1 MRKRLIEKITKS
13 KQGSLG
19 YTLTEML
26 VVIGIIVILC
36 AVAIPS
42 VFGIMNALRFARA
55 NNYAKSIFL
64 AAQQNLTE
72 MRSDGGLKP
81 VQAAG
86 ADPIPP
92 EVTTFPNEFRAEYVY
107 TVTGDEAF
115 NRVLPPASIDADIRD
130 DQIVIEY
137 NPITGNVYAVFYYD
151 KDKTDLDLEEKYTS
165 NALPHGNEDKEKKA
179 RKALMVGYYDG
190 SGLNSSQIELEQT
203 QAQVEFINGEEG
215 IVRVT
220 VPIPESFF
228 EKADKFAKALNI
240 DLTIIGEQSDA
251 TNVNQDGTVNTLVIP
266 IKIANDSTGYTWTTD
281 GKSIVFEYVLDSLRD
296 TLSFANYASNTADPQ
311 TNTPASLTSVFDE
324 TGFIYNVL
332 PGENITITA
341 SVKYDGD
348 GSELVKIA
356 PGIISGVNPMFEYL
370 QPVDGGYML
379 AVANGRNLQNLNAIA
394 PSIGMQVK
402 SVVFTTDID
411 WNTTV
416 NYYNRTHGTVAGGV
430 KSYSNTA
437 DEAPARAL
445 PYFVPIH
452 SDSLFGT
459 AQFIFPT
466 SGDGISGYLQ
476 SIINSQFGA
485 YFNLNGNVPT
495 LTDEIDVFL
504 SEARDESGNVKKDQN
519 GNTIYNVE
527 SVVHAYIE
535 GNGHKVYNINVDSTK
550 YSIPNGNGETNKKG
564 RFYATGDNQIVDY
577 NFTGLFGYVNTPING
592 LHVVNPIVK
601 GVDLISEEK
610 LTPQYG
616 DRAYFNIFTGRW
628 EYPVI
633 GYTYTSNFNNPA
645 TGALLGAGGYNT
657 LITNCSTY
665 IDKNAPGYN
674 PGKQFIN
681 NKLYQLPYDK
691 DANQGWYGV
700 SGTGAVGGLV
710 GYAKSHRTTTG
721 VPDGDLAVL
730 AFSNCFAAVPVSG
743 RMQTGTN
750 KDFGYSNGV
759 GGFIGNSQ
767 MTNFYK
773 CYSSGNV
780 YAENCYTKRASLA
793 DPNWHSATFGDS
805 RLSLLYTGRQ
815 SWGAGGFVGSS
826 HGTRYSSCFASGDVD
841 AYNLSSGYK
850 KGAGGFVGQM
860 ILDGDHTYGNSTTNS
875 NNSKYDTYIAQTTI
889 FTDCYAV
896 GEAKLNNGVD
906 ENFSGANGRTLF
918 QNGIRI
924 FFLDNVFDSNS
935 DRATYVIGDYY
946 RLYAPHVIKEGSV
959 PDYTDI
965 YVFRNSYYLADYHMK
980 NPNAQ
985 ANSNGCADPEP
996 YATFV
1001 NLTEYHKKGSTWI
1014 KDQIA
1019 HIKEIELSIPLL
1031 GWPTGTY
1038 GSRYFPRDGSM
1049 DTAYESLFSEAYSTN
1064 LWEPATY
1071 GTTHGYDLNGIYPF
1085 MKLKGMDY
1093 YGDWPS
1099 KPSDVGIAYYESY
1112 VGDNNYYYHFDRDS
1126 TATLKNGVDT
1136 FGNPYIVD
1144 EDGFVILSASN
1155 AEMKVSFNGNVSVPM
1170 TASTETFDSRH
1181 IFRLSSAQIAEAV
1194 ECLKNPTLKGVD
1206 RFYVEVTVT
1215 QDGKTYTLYFNPNV
1229 ALSQVNP
1236 VEGNQS
1242 AKKPDAAPTTIYI
1255 RSARQFK
1262 AIAAM
1267 EDCWTKNTRYIQ
1279 QLNIDASKYNWP
1291 TPATDANEEPIDP
1304 KKISSI
1310 GTLEQPF
1317 NATYSG
1323 LYTDTVSG
1331 QEKQYT
1337 ISGFT
1342 PTEAGFFGVIG
1353 ADGTVSDLIVECP
1366 DITAGSADTIE
1377 YVAVLAGTNHG
1388 TLDNVD
1394 LKLQSNVT
1402 LTAKTA
1408 AALLAGFTDGVITD
1422 CDVEQIEGKSL
1433 TITAPNAGGL
1443 IGIALGTADKKAEVT
1458 NSRLTLKSPFTANSA
1473 FAGGYAAHTTH
1484 LSVDKLNI
1492 NIHSITSTTAENLGG
1507 LAGYAESSE
1516 FVGEN
1521 GGPEIQINEIL
1532 KSEAGKGYTAGAIAS
1547 GKDVQIIAVDLNA
1560 KDISGHTAAGF
1571 LGSLTNAD
1579 ATNCNI
1585 TITRSIVGTEGA
1597 AGVAAV
1603 VGPQSVFNKV
1613 NATLAGAT
1621 VKATEG
1627 NAAGYALE
1635 IKGDAF
1641 VDSSAVNLGGYTVTK
1656 DENGKITVRNPVS
1669 FTTIEA
1675 SGSAAGF
1682 AISVDGTVSYSH
1694 VVGRGKITGSDASGF
1709 TVTVKGAIG
1718 NSYVSPAL
1726 TADADGYTLNNNE
1739 NLRIEG
1745 SASAAGF
1752 ALTLEKNGTISA
1764 SYALGSIIS
1773 NGTVEIEIVE
1783 DQVPTEPTG
1792 EIGETEATEETGET
1806 DPSETTEAAVPTE
1819 SVTSAYGFVGTNK
1832 GTIDRC
1838 MANVELNDGF
1848 AFVGV
1853 NDSLVTTS
1861 YGWYLSKNEI
1871 RLVTGD
1877 GKCYN
1882 SYFGNIKPEN
1892 AKGPCATVYDDKGE
1906 CAEVTSP
1913 QLQASEIP
1921 GFRLGYDAYPYDEMT
1936 PEEYQYPMLRNH
1948 YGNWLTP
1955 PQYAYGVAYYE
1966 IYEDGSVKVRAEDLS
1981 DSTVTEEKTSLS
1993 GIYQIQTDG
2002 TLVSGV
2008 SFGNEA
2014 SIDEAGYARFYNTE
2028 ITGHEDEVVK
2038 LTFTLGDFT
2047 YNFYAVVPGEN
2058 PIVSIAKTTSK
2069 SSTAQLDTR
2078 FADAIKVN
2086 GSFSESNETYTVRTP
2101 EQLANIGQVDA
2112 NFNQTH
2118 DITADASTLTSAE
2131 IKDGRKYDGY
2141 SKVLILD
2148 TPDKAWLA
2156 NVDGKV
2162 LNLNLTVI
2170 GGLNQPVINV
2180 VGETG
2185 VVDLRT
2191 VRLNEVNSGG
2201 ALIGTS
2207 SGSFSSDSISITA
2220 AVNGGK
2226 IVNAITKGTFTTGT
2240 VTVTPDEQG
2249 NVPVLFGNISGGIV
2263 TGSTMN
2269 LNGGNLPVGL
2279 FQSVTNG
2286 ATIEGFQITLKNL
2299 GNALLGGELS
2309 GNLNSITLNCTTA
2322 NVGNSNGLIVNTMNS
2337 GSIIDCAVNVTG
2349 DADNKIVGEITTSA
2363 PIFGGITGTMIGG
2376 SITDTSVTAETII
2389 LTAANLEDD
2398 KAMFGGLVG
2407 ETMATETT
2415 EENPE
2420 IIYTVLTNNT
2430 VDADFRVTGKAGK
2443 LTVVGGM
2450 VAVSNSIITNGTV
2463 DANIE
2468 YTQVIGEIADQVGI
2482 GGIIG
2487 WVQDGSLKGVEEA
2500 ISVSGS
2506 IILKAPDG
2514 QTPSSTSRDWYFIG
2528 GAIGFD
2534 GGATYANISATVTI
2548 DQHWSGSALFGEII
2562 SYAGETLEEAISAVC
2577 PAGLGTVGKFVGYVS
2592 NGSNFTKCTAIG
2604 SETTAAYQFLGQ
2616 VASSEATLLQ
2626 DSVARS
2632 DYVESFT
2639 AESGTYEKDMSA
2651 SLSEWYTGTLYQSGT
2666 PYRIFN
2672 AVLSTCAFDL
2682 VDETGNT
2689 VSYYQTLD
2697 GRNTYFYRENE
2708 SLSKTIYNQKAGTPL
2723 TLTTRTITIK
2733 CSDMKSYTTETK
2745 LPYYHIGESDTKYY
2759 PVYVIYK
2766 TGSLG
2771 RITVTFTAKD
2781 AAGTVK
2787 WSQTETGSVGQIWD
2801 TVDLT
2806 QINAPASTN
2815 ASYIAVSVDN
2825 SQILHISANNAI
2837 EAITPN
2843 KTANGVVYFSD
2854 GGNASTSGYTWKYS
2868 NNKITSNK
2876 TANIVANV
2884 NVILDAAY
2892 YDSAKMYAQF
2902 TIDGMGTYYLYSY
2915 SELNHWYIA
2924 TLVPTGERNQIC
2936 TYSVNDASIVT
2947 AELNLPGFI
2956 GEATQDAEVTEPTE
2970 ATNPP
2975 ELATVPPAA
2984 EDGKNH

>member
-36 AVAIPS
+36 AIAIPS
-42 VFGIMNALRFARA
+42 IFAIVNALRFARA

-81 VQAAG
+81 VQSAG
-86 ADPIPP
+86 ADSIPA

-137 NPITGNVYAVFYYD
+137 NPFTGNVYAVFYYD
-151 KDKTDLDLEEKYTS
+151 KTDLDLEEQYTS

-550 YSIPNGNGETNKKG
+550 YSIPNSNGETNKKG

-826 HGTRYSSCFASGDVD
+826 HGTRYSSCFASGDVN
-841 AYNLSSGYK
+841 AYCFDKDSWGHTAII

-860 ILDGDHTYGNSTTNS
+860 VLDGDHTYGNSTTNS
-875 NNSKYDTYIAQTTI
+875 DDSRYDTYIAQTTI

-946 RLYAPHVIKEGSV
+946 RLYAPHVVKEGSV

-985 ANSNGCADPEP
+985 ENSNGCADPEP

-1353 ADGTVSDLIVECP
+1353 ADGTVSDLIVKCP

-1394 LKLQSNVT
+1394 LKLQGNVT

-1579 ATNCNI
+1579 ATNCGI

-1613 NATLAGAT
+1613 NANLAGAT
-1621 VKATEG
+1621 VKATAG

-1635 IKGDAF
+1635 IKVEAF
-1641 VDSSAVNLGGYTVTK
+1641 VDSSAVSLGGYTVTK

-1675 SGSAAGF
+1675 SASAAGF
-1682 AISVDGTVSYSH
+1682 AISVDGSVSYSH

-1709 TVTVKGAIG
+1709 TVTAKGSIG

-1783 DQVPTEPTG
+1783 DQEPTEPTG
-1792 EIGETEATEETGET
+1792 ETGETEATEKTGET

-1832 GTIDRC
+1832 GTIDKC

-1848 AFVGV
+1848 AFVGL

-1861 YGWYLSKNEI
+1861 YGWYLSKSEV

-1966 IYEDGSVKVRAEDLS
+1966 IYDDGSVKVRAEDLS

-2014 SIDEAGYARFYNTE
+2014 TINEAGYARFYNNE
-2028 ITGHEDEVVK
+2028 IAGHEDEVVK
-2038 LTFTLGDFT
+2038 LTFALGDFT

-2069 SSTAQLDTR
+2069 SSTAQMDTR

-2101 EQLANIGQVDA
+2101 EQLANIGKVDA

-2131 IKDGRKYDGY
+2131 IKGGRKYDGY

-2148 TPDKAWLA
+2148 NPDKPWLT
-2156 NVDGKV
+2156 NVAGKV

-2201 ALIGTS
+2201 ALIGEVI
-2207 SGSFSSDSISITA
+2207 GSVTTDSIDVTTLDG
-2220 AVNGGK
+2220 AV
-2226 IVNAITKGTFTTGT
+2226 VNTFTNGT
-2240 VTVTPDEQG
+2240 VTT
-2249 NVPVLFGNISGGIV
+2249 GNIDVDMLNASLV
-2263 TGSTMN
+2263 KTF
-2269 LNGGNLPVGL
+2269 NGGTLSGSQVGT
-2279 FQSVTNG
+2279 QITVTNG
-2286 ATIEGFQITLKNL
+2286 FTVPVFADSLSGTVQNYAVSGAVT
-2299 GNALLGGELS
+2299 LGGTAKGALVNTSEGTLS
-2309 GNLNSITLNCTTA
+2309 GVSLLAKSITVTA
-2322 NVGNSNGLIVNTMNS
+2322 DEKATVGGLVGTNS
-2337 GSIIDCAVNVTG
+2337 
-2349 DADNKIVGEITTSA
+2349 GEITNCVLSGKSTDSA
-2363 PIFGGITGTMIGG
+2363 CVVTINGKAGIEL
-2376 SITDTSVTAETII
+2376 V
-2389 LTAANLEDD
+2389 
-2398 KAMFGGLVG
+2398 FGGLVG
-2407 ETMATETT
+2407 ENSGEITGASTVAAAEITYIQPTVGTEKT
-2415 EENPE
+2415 P
-2420 IIYTVLTNNT
+2420 
-2430 VDADFRVTGKAGK
+2430 DSVTLGGLIGLMNGGK
-2443 LTVVGGM
+2443 LTDTKAEG
-2450 VAVSNSIITNGTV
+2450 AILLT
-2463 DANIE
+2463 DQANLDYQKKLAE
-2468 YTQVIGEIADQVGI
+2468 LKEGEV
-2482 GGIIG
+2482 
-2487 WVQDGSLKGVEEA
+2487 
-2500 ISVSGS
+2500 
-2506 IILKAPDG
+2506 APD
-2514 QTPSSTSRDWYFIG
+2514 QPDEPSASGRSYIIG
-2528 GAIGFD
+2528 GAVGAD
-2534 GGATYANISATVTI
+2534 GDQTAQYSTVTT
-2548 DQHWSGSALFGEII
+2548 DVHVNDNWGVTAPV
-2562 SYAGETLEEAISAVC
+2562 TPTM
-2577 PAGLGTVGKFVGYVS
+2577 PAGRGPVGKFVGYVNNGIFTDCSATNS
-2592 NGSNFTKCTAIG
+2592 NGT
-2604 SETTAAYQFLGQ
+2604 YMFLGQ
-2616 VASSEATLLQ
+2616 IFADTKQTVSLAGNNSQNAVYGNATQYVENQTVDSTMNTENFAGYQQYVGESHKDYYNYLATLNGCKFTIGSREFTQEINIDEYFYTQSSKTRVNSFVATKDMGGMKKLDSAPKYSTIVQ
-2626 DSVARS
+2626 NGQNNYPTNYFVKINDMYYRVYSDHSYGFLGLGQNWKFYYYTTEEQGNKTVLVERSSSDKTWDVGDLYLPSITIESGKEYLIVANDNALAVQNGGATSAALSNMDANGVFWDNSVLYNARWKVVDSKYWQNAVATDKYVNPGSSSRVVGNQYSITLSYSVAESCVYDGTNAVKVTMKGDYWLTYGSSFGSNRS
-2632 DYVESFT
+2632 
-2639 AESGTYEKDMSA
+2639 SGTTFELYNVTVGADHYFRA
-2651 SLSEWYTGTLYQSGT
+2651 VFALIYTNNTPEQNHSCVVKENGNLIDFSTLV
-2666 PYRIFN
+2666 
-2672 AVLSTCAFDL
+2672 A
-2682 VDETGNT
+2682 NT
-2689 VSYYQTLD
+2689 VS
-2697 GRNTYFYRENE
+2697 
-2708 SLSKTIYNQKAGTPL
+2708 SV
-2723 TLTTRTITIK
+2723 
-2733 CSDMKSYTTETK
+2733 SD
-2745 LPYYHIGESDTKYY
+2745 
-2759 PVYVIYK
+2759 
-2766 TGSLG
+2766 
-2771 RITVTFTAKD
+2771 
-2781 AAGTVK
+2781 
-2787 WSQTETGSVGQIWD
+2787 
-2801 TVDLT
+2801 
-2806 QINAPASTN
+2806 
-2815 ASYIAVSVDN
+2815 
-2825 SQILHISANNAI
+2825 
-2837 EAITPN
+2837 
-2843 KTANGVVYFSD
+2843 
-2854 GGNASTSGYTWKYS
+2854 
-2868 NNKITSNK
+2868 
-2876 TANIVANV
+2876 
-2884 NVILDAAY
+2884 
-2892 YDSAKMYAQF
+2892 
-2902 TIDGMGTYYLYSY
+2902 
-2915 SELNHWYIA
+2915 
-2924 TLVPTGERNQIC
+2924 
-2936 TYSVNDASIVT
+2936 
-2947 AELNLPGFI
+2947 LPGFA